1 MPLAGGS
8 TGTLIQLRQIM
19 NIFCRILLIVA
30 FVTYCLGGCAQEF
43 DWKLL
48 DGNWAEST
56 DHQYGCRA
64 QNLHQ
69 QLELSADKKTLKFK
83 NDRIWKVGAD
93 SEIREY
99 SAVVVRAQDNSLF
112 IKYTTELQ
120 GIPPDY
126 REWEMRFIGP
136 GTYRW
141 RALHW
146 GANEFNNVIG
156 VKCEK

>member
-1 MPLAGGS
+1 MH
-8 TGTLIQLRQIM
+8 
-19 NIFCRILLIVA
+19 IFCRSLLIVA
-30 FVTYCLGGCAQEF
+30 FVTCSLGGGAQGF

-56 DHQYGCRA
+56 DHQYGCLA

-69 QLELSADKKTLKFK
+69 RFELSADKKTLKFK
-83 NDRIWKVGAD
+83 NDRIWKIGA
-93 SEIREY
+93 SAEIREY
-99 SAVVVRAQDNSLF
+99 SAVVVKAQDKSLF
-112 IKYTTELQ
+112 IKYAAELQ
-120 GIPPDY
+120 DIPPEY

-146 GANEFNNVIG
+146 APNEFNNVIG
-156 VKCEK
+156 VKCNQ